1 MYMASLNLKIF
12 QFQQSGDFI
21 KAAST
26 LLKERVSCEEAESNT
41 KHTQYNYRTYAQILM
56 LKAERR
62 LKMEDQELAC
72 RSMYK
77 AQRAIFKMSPQE
89 DALQIRWYELMAAI
103 NVTQKE
109 LIQAHEYLTKARKL

>member
-26 LLKERVSCEEAESNT
+26 LLKERVSCEEEESNT

-56 LKAERR
+56 LKAERC
-62 LKMEDQELAC
+62 LKMED
-72 RSMYK
+72 
-77 AQRAIFKMSPQE
+77 
-89 DALQIRWYELMAAI
+89 
-103 NVTQKE
+103 
-109 LIQAHEYLTKARKL
+109 